1 VLTGSTEKADTSLV
15 TQGWVSDKPCR
26 VIVVTGA
33 YVTVAR
39 PDIAAG
45 WPERQP
51 DPGFTLHTVSEE
63 SLLISKEDLLTLTPG
78 GVIL

>member
-1 VLTGSTEKADTSLV
+1 MEKADTSLL
-15 TQGWVSDKPCR
+15 TQGWVSDKQCT
-26 VIVVTGA
+26 VTVDTGA

-51 DPGFTLHTVSEE
+51 NPGF
-63 SLLISKEDLLTLTPG
+63 
-78 GVIL
+78 